1 MDEEQPG
8 YASPASGPPGSRPS
22 GAPPVQPPTRS
33 PDEDVRADRRRLGL
47 PTWARSIA
55 AAGGAAVGMLLAV
68 PVGGLLFVFLFER
81 LGTAIIRDI
90 TSGALTD
97 DLSGVE
103 AVLVGIFV
111 VIGALAVAALA
122 VVALVTPVF
131 VILPTAA
138 TALALRIVGAGLIA
152 RTLLLALGTVVA
164 LVALLQAVSSS
175 LDIDMDLWTWVL
187 VAAGGAFA
195 GRFVVE
201 VWKPDDAGRIAEG
214 DTGWRR
220 WIRLG
225 VVWLALA
232 VLALVLV
239 LLLVSLLPV
248 TLRELFVA

>member
-1 MDEEQPG
+1 MDEAQPG
-8 YASPASGPPGSRPS
+8 YESRAPNRPDPLLPGQPPSRP
-22 GAPPVQPPTRS
+22 
-33 PDEDVRADRRRLGL
+33 PDENVREDRRRLGL

-68 PVGGLLFVFLFER
+68 PVGGMLFVFLFER

-97 DLSGVE
+97 DLGGVE

-111 VIGALAVAALA
+111 VIGALLVAALA

-138 TALALRIVGAGLIA
+138 TALALRIAGAGLIA
-152 RTLLLALGTVVA
+152 RTLLVSLGAAVVVA
-164 LVALLQAVSSS
+164 AVLQTMSSS
-175 LDIDMDLWTWVL
+175 LDIDMDLWMWV
-187 VAAGGAFA
+187 VIAAGGAFA

-201 VWKPDDAGRIAEG
+201 VWKPDDAGRIAQG

-225 VVWLALA
+225 VVWIALVALA
-232 VLALVLV
+232 IVLVLV
-239 LLLVSLLPV
+239 LVGLLPV
-248 TLRELFVA
+248 TLRELFVV